1 MKFSLD
7 FKHYKD
13 TLVKHEDRIILA
25 TGFVL
30 VAILSFG
37 AGKFSEVK
45 QADSPIIFQNA
56 PECGNNSINASAS
69 ASPVSNISQG
79 KIIGNKNS
87 LIYHL
92 PGSASYNTIGA
103 TNRVY
108 FNSEADAQKAGYR
121 KAKN

>member
-7 FKHYKD
+7 FKHCKE
-13 TLVKHEDRIILA
+13 TLIKNEDKIILGI
-25 TGFVL
+25 GFVL

-37 AGKFSEVK
+37 AGKISEISGT
-45 QADSPIIFQNA
+45 DTPIVFQNA
-56 PECGNNSINASAS
+56 PECGSNPVNTPAPSSAE
-69 ASPVSNISQG
+69 NLQG

-92 PGSASYNTIGA
+92 PGGASYDKVSEA
-103 TNRVY
+103 NRIY